1 MHVATIRPIGKGGK
15 VDAGNRVATHRLCS
29 IEPDLA
35 HTSPVPGC
43 GCSFCDRKS
52 TLTNGGPIMKT
63 RERLQVDLELIDD
76 NPWQPRQEIDQETLP
91 DLADTIHQLGLLQ
104 APLGRRDTI
113 RGRIQLA
120 FGHRRV
126 AACRLLQQQGRGESY
141 IDMDVAD
148 ITNEEM
154 AILALT
160 ENEGRK
166 QLTDI
171 EVVRAHKRAIAET
184 ELTVQSLADQLGIP
198 RPTLANN
205 LRVLDLPDFVLEHVE
220 AGDLKPTVAREFLVL
235 QNATHAHVEDMRQ
248 VIRRIVSV
256 EMYGGGVPNWTRRH
270 VRKLISEGVSY
281 NELDWRPLGAKTG
294 PATGGGNKEAS
305 FNVDEFSHEFADALH
320 TVPADDGHVENY
332 RLTERYDQSRVWT
345 CEVKEWSRRQSRAT
359 REANKAT
366 EASGEGKGHSSSPD
380 AKKPDKLLGSLLAKD
395 PVWRDV
401 IAHRKK
407 KGPNRPVTDEE
418 REALGTRAEL
428 HIIGYSAPFYK
439 ILNKLEIEAAHE
451 LRQVEGLRGG
461 AVPPWFPDLKECQ
474 ECIIG
479 AAYAASNDGYPLGKP
494 VLACFNQEHYLEKLQ
509 AGLAAYQDQLA
520 AQQKGIERQD
530 DRAIQDLK
538 EALLSA
544 PALTKYPLAQALLSA
559 TPAMPGWHPLGFHH
573 EDFCFETAP
582 GFMVESLLGI
592 TGGYDQAQ
600 AIEFLDAMD
609 PHDLPGLIAALMV
622 HHLRQSGKLD
632 AVSRET
638 ALQEAR

>member
-1 MHVATIRPIGKGGK
+1 MPASDLADPLCPRCGQPLGDDVRVATIRPIGKGGQ
-15 VDAGNRVATHRLCS
+15 VDAGNLVATHRLCN
-29 IEPDLA
+29 IEPDLM

-63 RERLQVDLELIDD
+63 RERVQVDLELIDD

-91 DLADTIHQLGLLQ
+91 KLADSIHQLGLLQ
-104 APLGRRDTI
+104 APLGRRDKI

-126 AACRLLQQQGRGESY
+126 AGCRLLQQQGRGESY

-148 ITNEEM
+148 ITNEQM
-154 AILALT
+154 AVLALT

-248 VIRRIVSV
+248 VIRHIVYV

-270 VRKLISEGVSY
+270 VRKLISETVSY
-281 NELDWRPLGAKTG
+281 NEQDWRPLGAKTVQ
-294 PATGGGNKEAS
+294 ATGGGHKEAS

-345 CEVKEWSRRQSRAT
+345 CEVKQWSRRQSRAT
-359 REANKAT
+359 REANQAT
-366 EASGEGKGHSSSPD
+366 EAPGEGRGHSSSPD
-380 AKKPDKLLGSLLAKD
+380 TKNPDKLLDSLLAKD

-401 IAHRKK
+401 IAHRKQ
-407 KGPNRPVTDEE
+407 KGANRPVTDEE

-428 HIIGYSAPFYK
+428 HIIGYPRPST
-439 ILNKLEIEAAHE
+439 
-451 LRQVEGLRGG
+451 R
-461 AVPPWFPDLKECQ
+461 
-474 ECIIG
+474 
-479 AAYAASNDGYPLGKP
+479 S
-494 VLACFNQEHYLEKLQ
+494 
-509 AGLAAYQDQLA
+509 
-520 AQQKGIERQD
+520 
-530 DRAIQDLK
+530 
-538 EALLSA
+538 
-544 PALTKYPLAQALLSA
+544 
-559 TPAMPGWHPLGFHH
+559 
-573 EDFCFETAP
+573 
-582 GFMVESLLGI
+582 
-592 TGGYDQAQ
+592 
-600 AIEFLDAMD
+600 
-609 PHDLPGLIAALMV
+609 
-622 HHLRQSGKLD
+622 
-632 AVSRET
+632 
-638 ALQEAR
+638 